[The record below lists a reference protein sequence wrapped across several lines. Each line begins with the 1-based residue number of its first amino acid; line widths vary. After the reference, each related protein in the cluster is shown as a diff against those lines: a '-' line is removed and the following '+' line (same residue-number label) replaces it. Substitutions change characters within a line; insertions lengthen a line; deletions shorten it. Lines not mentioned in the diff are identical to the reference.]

1 MMEQNYITRT
11 MEEVIKEAAQY
22 FSVISVTGPRQSG
35 KSTLLK
41 HLFPAF
47 KRYSLKDV
55 NVREFAEGDP
65 IAFLNQT
72 REGMFIDEVQKVP
85 MLLEYI
91 QGIVDDHPERK
102 FLLTGSSNF
111 ELLDDLCESLPG
123 RAGVFELL
131 PMSYVETHEQ
141 QAGKEAN
148 QLLYD
153 GLYPAIC
160 AGKNKARL
168 FYPSYVK
175 TYLEKDVRDLLRI
188 KNQMQFMKFMRLC
201 AARVGSLFNAQEVA
215 NEVGVDG
222 KTITHWLSVLQAS
235 YLVTLL
241 PPYYENIPK
250 RLVKTPK
257 LYFNDPGLACY
268 LLDIES
274 AKQLDRDKMRGAIF
288 ENFIVMEAIKHR
300 YNQGLEGGVFFY
312 RDSNQN
318 EVDVLLKQEGEITAI
333 EVKSSM
339 TYNKS
344 FEKSLNQIDKWIQTP
359 VVRKVVVYTG
369 DFENTAGDIKVVNY
383 RNLGEMLGYR
393 KRKLLVDEDD
403 N

>member
-1 MMEQNYITRT
+1 MEQNYINRT

-41 HLFPAF
+41 HLFPNF

-65 IAFLNQT
+65 ISFLNQT
-72 REGMFIDEVQKVP
+72 QEGMFIDEVQKVP

-91 QGIVDDHPERK
+91 QGIVDDYPERK

-131 PMSYVETHEQ
+131 PMSYIETREQ
-141 QAGKEAN
+141 QNGKGTN
-148 QLLYD
+148 QMLYD

-175 TYLEKDVRDLLRI
+175 TYLEKDVRDLLKI

-257 LYFNDPGLACY
+257 LYFNDPGMACY

-288 ENFIVMEAIKHR
+288 ENFIVMEVIKHR

-318 EVDVLLKQEGEITAI
+318 EVDVLLKQEGKITAI

-344 FEKSLNQIDKWIQTP
+344 FEKSLRQIDKWIQTP
-359 VVRKVVVYTG
+359 VVRKVLVYTG
-369 DFENTAGDIKVVNY
+369 SFENTAGDIKVVNY
-383 RNLGEMLGYR
+383 KNLGEMIN
-393 KRKLLVDEDD
+393 DE
-403 N
+403 